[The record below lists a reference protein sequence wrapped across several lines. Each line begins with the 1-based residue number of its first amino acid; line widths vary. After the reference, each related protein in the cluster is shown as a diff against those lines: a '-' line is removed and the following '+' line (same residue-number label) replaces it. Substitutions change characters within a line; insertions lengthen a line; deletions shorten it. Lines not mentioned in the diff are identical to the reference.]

1 MNYQKPSIVD
11 VTLMDDKGRS
21 LYFHDMSD
29 GSRSLE
35 LLLNTAYNKGLIPS
49 TASIGKG
56 KDSLAYVIFHLNP
69 KKINII
75 GYLIDLTKEIPECEF
90 NIRSSS
96 TSKIYFEL
104 SCDTKDREQL
114 FTRITE
120 IIDENSIKSS
130 ANHNHTLLMTVYNIA
145 KIMEDVAKAQIIF
158 ATNEKLY
165 NQGKCV
171 MTIYKEKQNTKINIK
186 NAITV
191 EKVIY
196 EMKTKSALN
205 LPVIFFCSFEE
216 LRNFYFELD
225 DIVYGKEGD

>member
-1 MNYQKPSIVD
+1 
-11 VTLMDDKGRS
+11 
-21 LYFHDMSD
+21 
-29 GSRSLE
+29 
-35 LLLNTAYNKGLIPS
+35 
-49 TASIGKG
+49 
-56 KDSLAYVIFHLNP
+56 
-69 KKINII
+69 
-75 GYLIDLTKEIPECEF
+75 
-90 NIRSSS
+90 
-96 TSKIYFEL
+96 
-104 SCDTKDREQL
+104 
-114 FTRITE
+114 
-120 IIDENSIKSS
+120 
-130 ANHNHTLLMTVYNIA
+130 MTVYNIA